1 MASDLLLRWQVGT
14 DTDIG
19 GGRENQDSC
28 FIWENV
34 RERICVVC
42 VLDGHGREVGKIA
55 ATAARSVLLE
65 FFAAHYTE
73 LKTSPYEC
81 LVRAHEIAHMGIKA
95 AFRSELERMDFE
107 VSETEEG
114 YLLKRKMGVQ
124 GQPWSCVHG
133 GSSCS
138 ICALVDGRLYIANVG
153 DSTGTLCSLQ
163 PVLSRANVHPLG
175 DSALAAGARAR
186 EPTVAD
192 TERSTTIV
200 LTAEH
205 SPECPYEYIRLR
217 DFRPREGDPR
227 QPSLNVVYDTPSHE
241 KVNCPQVFAL
251 NEGGQPVVTNKGSY
265 YKNVRKE
272 WASLVSTPP
281 SARFQDALAFTRSLG
296 DLHLHTYGVTH
307 YPEVQMVDLRG
318 VFSALVSNA
327 VPMATVAAVGGGA
340 GAGAGAGTGDQLS
353 DGTTDSEQ
361 SNKTAASTPPM
372 LCLVLAT
379 DGVWDNWTYEDVT
392 RFVMDSSCVDAVAA
406 GADGAHRVALSFMQR
421 NAFYSKRNFGNQADN
436 ATGIV
441 LYISPAQSFPVT
453 SPDFDA

>member
-34 RERICVVC
+34 RERICVLC

-65 FFAAHYTE
+65 YFAAHYME

-81 LVRAHEIAHMGIKA
+81 LVRAHEVAHAGIKA
-95 AFRSELERMDFE
+95 AFRSELEHMDFE
-107 VSETEEG
+107 VSETDEG
-114 YLLKRKMGVQ
+114 YMLKRKMGLQ
-124 GQPWSCVHG
+124 GRPWSCVHG

-138 ICALVDGRLYIANVG
+138 ICALVDGRLFIANVG

-163 PVLSRANVHPLG
+163 PVLSRADVLPLG
-175 DSALAAGARAR
+175 DSALTAGARAR
-186 EPTVAD
+186 DPPAD
-192 TERSTTIV
+192 TDRSNTIV

-217 DFRPREGDPR
+217 DFRPRESDPR
-227 QPSLNVVYDTPSHE
+227 QPSLNVVYDTPAHE
-241 KVNCPQVFAL
+241 KVNCPQVFVL
-251 NEGGQPVVTNKGSY
+251 DEGGLPMVTSKGSY

-272 WASLVSTPP
+272 WASLVATPP

-307 YPEVQMVDLRG
+307 YPEVQMIDLRD
-318 VFSALVSNA
+318 VFASLASSTNST
-327 VPMATVAAVGGGA
+327 M
-340 GAGAGAGTGDQLS
+340 DQLS
-353 DGTTDSEQ
+353 DGATDSEQ
-361 SNKTAASTPPM
+361 SSKASGAATTPPM
-372 LCLVLAT
+372 VCVVLAT

-392 RFVMDSSCVDAVAA
+392 RFVMDVSCVDAVAT
-406 GADGAHRVALSFMQR
+406 GADGAHRVTHSFMQR

-436 ATGIV
+436 ATSIC
-441 LYISPAQSFPVT
+441 LYISPAPSFPVA